1 MATINVPDGK
11 ISGLFAMIWDYLDMR
26 YPRQNILHSTTDDK
40 IFVYHGHQLK
50 VIEWLVNHKIIFEII
65 DYETLDNDLTEY

>member
-1 MATINVPDGK
+1 MATINVPEGK
-11 ISGLFAMIWDYLDMR
+11 ELNIFQMIWDYLDMK
-26 YPRQNILHSTTDDK
+26 YPHQDILHSTTDDK

-65 DYETLDNDLTEY
+65 DYETLDNDFNEY